1 MTTRQEL
8 VRCGHRLRRAVD
20 TGRGEEGV
28 ALQHLDF
35 HLLILD
41 LDFWPPELQRQYT
54 SVVSGP
60 AVLGH
65 SGPGIHAQR
74 CPPGSGH
81 QEEPDTEEL
90 KTILI

>member
-1 MTTRQEL
+1 MWPQAEE
-8 VRCGHRLRRAVD
+8 GRRHWKR
-20 TGRGEEGV
+20 RGGVCLGPVEGV

-60 AVLGH
+60 AVLAH

-90 KTILI
+90 KTILT